1 MPIHL
6 RDELDGFEFQR
17 FLKRPRSSQRIS
29 TGWCWTKVDVGVKF
43 KGVDMDSNWF
53 QHASQYLNCLNMSDL
68 WSNFQPHTF
77 LEVKLRMRNDPPCTC
92 THKYH
97 THTIMLYSTTHTYI
111 FTRSY
116 SVFSWKMSTM
126 QRNYAEQIYKKND
139 YVNIKHIL
147 CTRKTKALTP
157 KRKKETTQ
165 CKHAAKVPYQCHHW
179 ESCHQQGIQTPAVSG
194 KQHSQTF
201 TPQAYLSAK
210 QARHNLQKD
219 SILRLEYILC
229 ICINVYICMM
239 MKH

>member
-1 MPIHL
+1 
-6 RDELDGFEFQR
+6 
-17 FLKRPRSSQRIS
+17 
-29 TGWCWTKVDVGVKF
+29 
-43 KGVDMDSNWF
+43 
-53 QHASQYLNCLNMSDL
+53 
-68 WSNFQPHTF
+68 
-77 LEVKLRMRNDPPCTC
+77 
-92 THKYH
+92 
-97 THTIMLYSTTHTYI
+97 
-111 FTRSY
+111 
-116 SVFSWKMSTM
+116 M